1 VQIAASA
8 FSAYIRSSG
17 TSLLIV
23 PFGAIEFVEGN
34 LMGPGRSFLIPFINR
49 DSEEKMRTILTI
61 ASFLIIAL
69 ALVIP
74 STVQADKE
82 VTLAGKITC
91 AKCELKIEKE
101 CATVIVVKENGKGTV
116 YYFDQKSH
124 KANHDAVCQVGK
136 EGTVTGTVSE
146 KAGKKYIAVTK
157 IAFTK

>member
-1 VQIAASA
+1 
-8 FSAYIRSSG
+8 
-17 TSLLIV
+17 
-23 PFGAIEFVEGN
+23 
-34 LMGPGRSFLIPFINR
+34 MGPGRSFLIPFINQN
-49 DSEEKMRTILTI
+49 SEEKMRTIFTI

-82 VTLAGKITC
+82 VTLTGKITC

-101 CATVIVVKENGKGTV
+101 CATVIVVKEDGKDIV

-124 KANHDAVCQVGK
+124 KANHDAICQVGK
-136 EGTVTGTVSE
+136 QGTVTGTLSE

>member
-1 VQIAASA
+1 
-8 FSAYIRSSG
+8 
-17 TSLLIV
+17 
-23 PFGAIEFVEGN
+23 
-34 LMGPGRSFLIPFINR
+34 
-49 DSEEKMRTILTI
+49 MRTILTI

-101 CATVIVVKENGKGTV
+101 CATVIVVKENGKDTV
-116 YYFDQKSH
+116 YYFDQKAH
-124 KANHDAVCQVGK
+124 KANHDTVCQVGK

-146 KAGKKYIAVTK
+146 KAGKKYIDVTK
-157 IAFTK
+157 IAFAK